1 MMMVQAKFCEM
12 CGAKLQEGAK
22 FCINCGAK
30 LPPPLE
36 EEPVFEEEPAFE
48 KVDLTPHE
56 EPEPETEE
64 EVQEDIPEDVTKDEA
79 SDETDGE
86 TDYDAEKTM
95 ILGGFEKIAP
105 MAILTKE
112 RTGET
117 INIDKEEFILGK
129 NPNRVDFAIRD
140 NKAVSRVH
148 ASISWEDE
156 GYRIKDL
163 GSLNGTFVNSAPV
176 GEEGMLLENDDVIE
190 LADEMFR
197 LRLKEK

>member
-1 MMMVQAKFCEM
+1 MVQAKFCEM
-12 CGAKLQEGAK
+12 CGAKLQEDAK
-22 FCINCGAK
+22 FCINCGAQ
-30 LPPPLE
+30 LPLPLE
-36 EEPVFEEEPAFE
+36 EEPAVQEKPAFE
-48 KVDLTPHE
+48 KVDLTPKK
-56 EPEPETEE
+56 EPEPAVDNKVVE
-64 EVQEDIPEDVTKDEA
+64 P
-79 SDETDGE
+79 
-86 TDYDAEKTM
+86 DYDAEKTM
-95 ILGGFEKIAP
+95 VLGGFEKLAP

-117 INIDKEEFILGK
+117 INIDKEAFILGK

-148 ASISWEDE
+148 ACISWENE

-163 GSLNGTFVNSAPV
+163 GSLNGTFVNSTPV